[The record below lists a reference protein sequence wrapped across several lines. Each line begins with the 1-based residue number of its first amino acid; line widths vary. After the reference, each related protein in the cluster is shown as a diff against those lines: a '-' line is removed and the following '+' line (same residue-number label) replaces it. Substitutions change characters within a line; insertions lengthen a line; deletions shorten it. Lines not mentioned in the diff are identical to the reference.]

1 MTAFPLQFS
10 ARTVLSSAAL
20 RHLFSTLQSSIRTV
34 SRQPPYEASSQ
45 ITLPSQHPLVF
56 QQQQCSEAKMSEL
69 QVAKR
74 LEKVTKNI
82 WDRLIELAGDLQPVN
97 LCQGFPT
104 TEPPSFLLEA
114 LSKAALDRSL
124 HQYTYVYGHPR
135 LVQALSRLYSGLIG
149 RGLDPG
155 KELLITVGAQEALY
169 CSFQAFVNPG
179 DEVILI
185 EPFFSCYKP
194 MVQVAEGVPVYV
206 PLRPTKKGPLS
217 SADWQFDRQELAS
230 KFTAK
235 TKMIIVNNPN
245 NPLGKVYSRDE
256 LEFIAGLCKK
266 HNVICV
272 SDEVYEWL
280 VLPEAE
286 HVRINGL
293 PGMWE
298 RTITIGSAGKA
309 FSVTGWR
316 VGWAYGPE
324 HLIRGL
330 KMIHHDCTFSN
341 NTVIQE
347 ALSIGLEEQIE
358 KLDQPNGYWNSLR
371 NVIQEKRDYICTAL
385 ESAGLN
391 PTIPQG
397 AYFVVADGSSLAD
410 VLQCG
415 GGSSLES
422 GTFAEWLLKEKN
434 LLGVPLNAFYGSN
447 PEPSSALK
455 VRFCFIKEDST
466 LQKAAKILAGM

>member
-1 MTAFPLQFS
+1 
-10 ARTVLSSAAL
+10 
-20 RHLFSTLQSSIRTV
+20 
-34 SRQPPYEASSQ
+34 
-45 ITLPSQHPLVF
+45 
-56 QQQQCSEAKMSEL
+56 MSEFK
-69 QVAKR
+69 VAKR

-82 WDRLIELAGDLQPVN
+82 WDRLVELTREFQPVN
-97 LCQGFPT
+97 LSQGFPSID
-104 TEPPSFLLEA
+104 PPSFLLEA

-135 LVQALSRLYSGLIG
+135 LVRALSRLYSGLIG

-169 CSFQAFVNPG
+169 SSLHAFVNPG
-179 DEVILI
+179 DEVVLI
-185 EPFFSCYKP
+185 QPFFPCYEP
-194 MVQVAEGVPVYV
+194 MVQVAEGVPVYI
-206 PLRPTKKGPLS
+206 PLRPSKKGPLS
-217 SADWQFDRQELAS
+217 SADWLFDRQELAS

-266 HNVICV
+266 HNVICI

-280 VLPEAE
+280 VFPRAE
-286 HVRINGL
+286 HVRMNTL

-324 HLIRGL
+324 HLIRVL

-341 NTVIQE
+341 TTVIQE
-347 ALSIGLEEQIE
+347 ALSVGLEEQME
-358 KLDQPNGYWNSLR
+358 KLDQPEGYWNGLCD
-371 NVIQEKRDYICTAL
+371 VVQKKRDYICTAL

-397 AYFVVADGSSLAD
+397 GYFVVADGSSLAHM
-410 VLQCG
+410 LKCG
-415 GGSSLES
+415 DGNSLES
-422 GTFAEWLLKEKN
+422 GTFAEWLVKEKN
-434 LLGVPLNAFYGSN
+434 ILGAPLNAFYGSK
-447 PEPSSALK
+447 PEPDSMLK
-455 VRFCFIKEDST
+455 VRFCFIKLDST
-466 LQKAAKILAGM
+466 LQQAVKILAGT